1 MRADPWRGPDHPL
14 LEQQD
19 GFSDVLGALRANVEG
34 ARATVRAAA
43 SALATTEGDHQR
55 LEAIA
60 EEARAQLSLAAA
72 DDWGAYEASLRRQ
85 GEELAKRAVSF
96 RTWYE
101 IARAPHRYLLPFLG
115 NAAPRVTA
123 AFLAAHDFAHATLRT
138 LGEAYFEGIQAGARA
153 SDAGYRLL
161 FDASPL
167 PMWLYDV
174 ETLAFLTVNE
184 AAIRHY
190 GYTRE
195 EFAKMTLADIR
206 PAEDQSAL
214 RRGVQGRPAV
224 DHGSVWRH
232 RRKDGSLI
240 TVEIKAHDLPFQGKM
255 ARLVVSNDV
264 TERLRAEEALRRTQ
278 EQLLQAQKMDAI
290 GRLAGGI
297 AHDFNNLLSVIL
309 SYSAMLASDPKM
321 SSAVRADLGE
331 IQAAGERAAELTRQ
345 LLAFSRQQVLQPRR
359 LAPSEVLAR
368 MEKMLRRLIGEDIEL
383 TILNAGHATG
393 TVTVDPSQLEQ
404 IIMNLVVNARDA
416 MPQGGK
422 LTIELSTVRLD
433 EQYTAEHVGA
443 APGNYV
449 VLAVTDTGIGMDE
462 ATQARAFDPFFTTKE
477 QGHGTGL
484 GLSTVFGIVKQSG
497 GNIWLYSE
505 PGHGTTFKIYLP
517 LTPGSGESDAPV
529 PLEPSTLRG
538 SETVLLVEDEERVRS
553 VARAILRN
561 HGYHVLEAHGAGDAV
576 LLCEQHPA
584 TIHLLLTDVV
594 MPRSSGRELAERL
607 KRLRPAIRV
616 LYMSGY
622 TSNAV
627 VHHGVLDSDV
637 AFLQKPITPETLA
650 RKVREVLDA
659 QPRSAREPL
668 SR

>member
-1 MRADPWRGPDHPL
+1 MRADPWRGPEHPAEEHP
-14 LEQQD
+14 EQHEAWT
-19 GFSDVLGALRANVEG
+19 DVLRALRAHVEG
-34 ARATVRAAA
+34 ARGEVRAAA
-43 SALATTEGDHQR
+43 SALATAEGQHAHLD
-55 LEAIA
+55 AIA
-60 EEARAQLSLAAA
+60 EESRAQLSLAAA
-72 DDWGAYEASLRRQ
+72 EDWGAYQASLRRQ
-85 GEELAKRAVSF
+85 GEELAARAIPF

-101 IARAPHRYLLPFLG
+101 IARSPHRYLLPFLEG
-115 NAAPRVTA
+115 VAPRAAA
-123 AFLAAHDFAHATLRT
+123 AFIAAHDFAHATLRT
-138 LGEAYFEGIQAGARA
+138 LGEAYFQGIEAGTRA

-167 PMWLYDV
+167 PMWLYDA

-190 GYTRE
+190 GYSRD

-206 PAEDQSAL
+206 PEEDQNAL
-214 RRGVQGRPAV
+214 RRGVSGRPAV
-224 DHGSVWRH
+224 DLGSVWRH
-232 RRKDGSLI
+232 RRKDGSII

-264 TERLRAEEALRRTQ
+264 TEKLRAEEALRKTQ

-290 GRLAGGI
+290 GRLAGGV

-345 LLAFSRQQVLQPRR
+345 LLAFSRQQVLQPRK
-359 LAPSEVLAR
+359 LAPGEVLTR
-368 MEKMLRRLIGEDIEL
+368 MEKMLRRLIGEDVEL
-383 TILNAGHATG
+383 TILNAAHVTG
-393 TVTVDPSQLEQ
+393 LVTVDPGQLEQ

-416 MPQGGK
+416 MPTGGK
-422 LTIELSTVRLD
+422 LTIELSSARID
-433 EQYTAEHVGA
+433 EHYADEHLGA
-443 APGNYV
+443 KPGNYV
-449 VLAVTDTGIGMDE
+449 VLAVTDTGIGMNE
-462 ATQARAFDPFFTTKE
+462 ETQARAFDPFFTTKE

-517 LTPGSGESDAPV
+517 LCAGTGESEAPAA
-529 PLEPSTLRG
+529 PEPSTLRG

-607 KRLRPAIRV
+607 KPLRPAMRV

-622 TSNAV
+622 TSNSV

-637 AFLQKPITPETLA
+637 AFLQKPITPDALA

-659 QPRSAREPL
+659 QPRSIR
-668 SR
+668 